1 MSNTEILATVHRWM
15 KQSMEREESVAVMG
29 NRLVDCK
36 EYIDEQWKLQE
47 EHEEWRNEVFAKND
61 DGQMYKAQDA
71 LAQETQ
77 AKSLGQFSETWYDK
91 RHAAC
96 HGKEA
101 NRHRELE
108 IGEDGTVTNLK

>member
-1 MSNTEILATVHRWM
+1 MSNTEILATIHRWM

-61 DGQMYKAQDA
+61 DGQMYYEQG
-71 LAQETQ
+71 
-77 AKSLGQFSETWYDK
+77 KSLKQFHETHVGLD
-91 RHAAC
+91 
-96 HGKEA
+96 
-101 NRHRELE
+101 
-108 IGEDGTVTNLK
+108 ISEDGTVTGIG